1 MTLHDLVKIK
11 ELLAVN
17 VPSQR
22 NAVSAVSDLV
32 ASISAISGVAANP
45 TESLTQG
52 IELVVKYYQDIED
65 RLSTLSPAAQNLVAD
80 IDAELAQRTATWDR
94 RGYMTNGYYGASDS
108 SYLSECGERAIVVSP
123 ATKQLVQGRIDQYV
137 DWRYPGLEIG
147 PGRGTWTQSLVACDP
162 LYVCDIYDEF
172 LTETRLQ
179 FPASYQ
185 NRLRTYKID
194 RQTNSLAALPQG
206 QFGFVFAWNVFN
218 FFPRVELA
226 HYLKQIFQ
234 VLRPGGVA
242 MFSYN
247 NCDRAEPANYAEI
260 GWMSWIPLSQ
270 LAPLVTGLGFDIVHT
285 GKSESNVDW
294 IEIRKPGQLTT
305 TKAHQVMGE
314 IKSHTS

>member
-1 MTLHDLVKIK
+1 MTLQDLVRIK
-11 ELLAVN
+11 ESLAVN
-17 VPSQR
+17 TQAAQAAVGDVITSVAAIGSLPTDSGESMVASLEPIVDYYRNIKSQLG
-22 NAVSAVSDLV
+22 LV
-32 ASISAISGVAANP
+32 A
-45 TESLTQG
+45 
-52 IELVVKYYQDIED
+52 
-65 RLSTLSPAAQNLVAD
+65 PAAVKLIAE
-80 IDAELAQRTATWDR
+80 IDAEIKQRTATWDR
-94 RGYMTNGYYGASDS
+94 RGYMTNGYYGASES
-108 SYLSECGERAIVVSP
+108 TYQSELGERDLGISV
-123 ATKQLVQGRIDQYV
+123 ATQMLVQGRLDQYV

-147 PGRGTWTQSLVACDP
+147 PGKGTWTKALVACDP

-179 FPASYQ
+179 FPANYQ

-194 RQTNSLAALPQG
+194 RGTNSLAALPQG

-218 FFPRVELA
+218 FFPQVELT

-247 NCDRAEPANYAEI
+247 NCDRAEPAKFAEI
-260 GWMSWIPLSQ
+260 GWMSWVPVSQ
-270 LAPLVTGLGFDIVHT
+270 LVPLVTGLGFEVIHT
-285 GKSESNVDW
+285 GRSESNIDW

-305 TKAHQVMGE
+305 AKAHQVMGE